1 MPYKIGKAVWSD
13 YVNEEMQYMYPMSMI
28 HWEKCHIWT
37 SKWRKKKEAKSPAA
51 GVNEQ
56 LTFKWDFEELISFK
70 EIKMNFNSGNEETPF
85 YLVFHGHPTAP

>member
-51 GVNEQ
+51 GVNE
-56 LTFKWDFEELISFK
+56 
-70 EIKMNFNSGNEETPF
+70 
-85 YLVFHGHPTAP
+85 